1 MQSTIYVEMAPGVR
15 TQDLYQQ
22 LKSSYEVVIWFL
34 LFVLYVSKP
43 DTSFVLLIYYV
54 GRRVC
59 QSGG

>member
-59 QSGG
+59 QSCG